1 MGLSEPMYSVCNS
14 SEIKRK
20 LAYCKKTEEPEIEI
34 SNKSDVVRN
43 GRKLKD
49 TGG

>member
-1 MGLSEPMYSVCNS
+1 MSAIIVRSRE
-14 SEIKRK
+14 
-20 LAYCKKTEEPEIEI
+20 LAYCKQTAETEIET

-49 TGG
+49 IAG